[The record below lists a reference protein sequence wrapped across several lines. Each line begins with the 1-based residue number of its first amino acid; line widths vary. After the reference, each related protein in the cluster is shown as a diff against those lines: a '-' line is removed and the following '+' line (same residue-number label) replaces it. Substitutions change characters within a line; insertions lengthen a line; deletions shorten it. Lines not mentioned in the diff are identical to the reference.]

1 VDELTTMLE
10 SLPSYE
16 HSKETQEESAI
27 FEDDNEPSTGLI
39 NLIRKTSM
47 HSSQTITTNEISN
60 AIVADDSTSY
70 YSADDDTTTSG
81 TNSTPIAISTNTE
94 EEIIEDN
101 DEEINMNLLKI
112 TVIPITQPSVAVAA
126 KKKDSSSDSDSSSE
140 DDKKNKPNDVPAKP
154 LSTSTLVV

>member
-1 VDELTTMLE
+1 MMASSVVNLLQTKHSDNVDELTTMLE

-47 HSSQTITTNEISN
+47 HSSQIITTNDTSN
-60 AIVADDSTSY
+60 TIVADDSTSY

-81 TNSTPIAISTNTE
+81 TNSTPIVISTNTE

-101 DEEINMNLLKI
+101 DEEINMNLLKSKMKHLF
-112 TVIPITQPSVAVAA
+112 VL
-126 KKKDSSSDSDSSSE
+126 SE
-140 DDKKNKPNDVPAKP
+140 NGKPVF
-154 LSTSTLVV
+154 T